1 MRKVQ
6 FMRGTGLLAALALL
20 VAACGA
26 SATPPTTSAPAPSE
40 GGSAAPSAEASAEAR
55 TLQLWRFFNEC
66 ASQYEGVTELG
77 DTTDV
82 CAVQQI
88 LANKW
93 NAENPETQVQT
104 TTVVWPGIVELNA
117 ALAAGTA
124 PDIFSLHAFRIPSYA
139 SKGALTPLTS
149 YLAEAGIDVNDM
161 LPTVRDAVTF
171 NGDVYAVPMDVHGIL
186 AHINLALW
194 KQAGLVDG
202 SGQPRIPASLGEFEA
217 ACQRVKD
224 ATGGPLFGAGD
235 DDIVGTAW
243 VWASLYSQLGGSAV
257 DADGMPSVNTPESLE
272 ALNLFLRLRGE
283 GCFTGGEL
291 AKTYE
296 SFVGGKVASVLGGTW
311 MVNEWDA
318 QVRDPSAGLKEY
330 YVAPF
335 PQLGSQPGGWGG
347 SHTWVVPLGANADPD
362 RVRAAASYL
371 KYFWDN
377 NLDWTR
383 TGHATV
389 RTSVLNSPEYQALPH
404 KTEYLA
410 YGDNAVFNPATS
422 WSVGYDQIMHE
433 EIQAALLGQKS
444 AEQALSD
451 AQARLMDVAS
461 LQ

>member
-1 MRKVQ
+1 
-6 FMRGTGLLAALALL
+6 MRGAGLLAALAL
-20 VAACGA
+20 VAAACGA
-26 SATPPTTSAPAPSE
+26 SAPPPPATAPAA
-40 GGSAAPSAEASAEAR
+40 SAGATIEPSAEATAEAR
-55 TLQLWRFFNEC
+55 TLQLWRIFNEC

-88 LANKW
+88 LTNKW
-93 NAENPETQVQT
+93 NAEHPETQVQT
-104 TTVVWPGIVELNA
+104 TALVWPGIVELNA
-117 ALAAGTA
+117 ALSAGT
-124 PDIFSLHAFRIPSYA
+124 PPEIFSLHAFRIPSYA

-161 LPTVRDAVTF
+161 LPTVREAVTF
-171 NGDVYAVPMDVHGIL
+171 NGEVYAVPMDVHGEL

-194 KQAGLVDG
+194 EQAGLVDG
-202 SGQPRIPASLGEFEA
+202 SGQPQIPTSLAEFET
-217 ACQRVKD
+217 ACQKVKD
-224 ATGGPLFGAGD
+224 ATGGPLFAAGD

-243 VWASLYSQLGGSAV
+243 VWASLYSQLGGSSV
-257 DADGMPSVNTPESLE
+257 DGDGLPSVNTPQSLE
-272 ALNLFLRLRGE
+272 ALNTFLRLRDE
-283 GCFTGGEL
+283 GCLTGGEL

-296 SFVGGKVASVLGGTW
+296 SFVGGSVASVLGGTW

-318 QVRDPSAGLKEY
+318 QVRDPNAGLKEY
-330 YVAPF
+330 WVAPIF
-335 PQLGSQPGGWGG
+335 QLGSQPGGWGG
-347 SHTWVVPLGANADPD
+347 SHTWVVPLGANADPA
-362 RVRAAASYL
+362 RVRAAVSYL
-371 KYFWDN
+371 KHFWDN

-389 RTSVLNSPEYQALPH
+389 RTSVLDSPEYQALPH
-404 KTEYLA
+404 KTEYLT
-410 YGDNAVFNPATS
+410 YGDTAVFNPATN

-444 AEQALSD
+444 AEQALGD

>member
-1 MRKVQ
+1 
-6 FMRGTGLLAALALL
+6 MRGASLLAALVL
-20 VAACGA
+20 VTAACGA
-26 SATPPTTSAPAPSE
+26 SATPPPSSAPAPSE
-40 GGSAAPSAEASAEAR
+40 GASSAPAPSTAPTAEAR
-55 TLQLWRFFNEC
+55 TLQLWRIFNEC
-66 ASQYEGVTELG
+66 ASQYEGVTEIG

-88 LANKW
+88 LTNQW
-93 NAENPETQVQT
+93 NAEHPETQVQT
-104 TTVVWPGIVELNA
+104 TALVWPGIVELNA
-117 ALAAGTA
+117 ALAAGT
-124 PDIFSLHAFRIPSYA
+124 PPEIFSLHAFRIPSYA

-149 YLAEAGIDVNDM
+149 YLAEAGLDVNDM
-161 LPTVRDAVTF
+161 LPTVREAVTF
-171 NGDVYAVPMDVHGIL
+171 NGEVYAVPMDVHGEL
-186 AHINLALW
+186 AHLNLAIW
-194 KQAGLVDG
+194 REAGLVDS
-202 SGQPRIPASLGEFEA
+202 SGQPMIPTSLAEFEA
-217 ACQRVKD
+217 ACQKVKD

-243 VWASLYSQLGGSAV
+243 VWASFYAQLGGSAV
-257 DADGMPSVNTPESLE
+257 DGDGLPSVNTPASLE
-272 ALNLFLRLRGE
+272 ALNTFLRLRDE

-296 SFVGGKVASVLGGTW
+296 QFVGGEVASVLGGTW

-318 QVRDPSAGLKEY
+318 QVRDPNAALKEY
-330 YVAPF
+330 YVAPL

-362 RVRAAASYL
+362 RVRAAVSYL
-371 KYFWDN
+371 KHFWDN
-377 NLDWTR
+377 NLEWTR

-389 RTSVLNSPEYQALPH
+389 RTSVLNSAEYQALPH

-410 YGDNAVFNPATS
+410 YGDNAVFNPATN

-444 AEQALSD
+444 AEQALGD
-451 AQARLMDVAS
+451 AQARLMDMAS